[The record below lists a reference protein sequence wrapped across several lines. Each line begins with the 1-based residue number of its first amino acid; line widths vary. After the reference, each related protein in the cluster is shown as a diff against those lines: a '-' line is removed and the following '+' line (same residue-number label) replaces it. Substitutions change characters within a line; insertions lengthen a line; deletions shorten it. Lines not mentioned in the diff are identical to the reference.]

1 MRLIDADALL
11 KPTGCYNPVKY
22 TYEYGFVVTVDD
34 IKAAETKAERQKGK
48 WEIHKSPVN
57 RYYRCSD
64 CGINTPDISVY
75 VNMNFC
81 PNCGAD
87 MRGGQGNDPN

>member
-1 MRLIDADALL
+1 MTRLIDADALL

-34 IKAAETKAERQKGK
+34 IKAAETKAERQKGE
-48 WEIHKSPVN
+48 WERYKTHLNWFYHCSVCGKNSPDFST
-57 RYYRCSD
+57 YM
-64 CGINTPDISVY
+64 
-75 VNMNFC
+75 NMNFC

-87 MRGGQGNDPN
+87 MREES